1 MNPED
6 PYNITHRRQRYR
18 DREEELEDI
27 DLGNIEYQFEKGK
40 ETMAND
46 DKIAFNSLISAIKEL
61 TTGQKEILQQ
71 KHHDS

>member
-1 MNPED
+1 MNLGD

-27 DLGNIEYQFEKGK
+27 YLGNREDQFEKGK
-40 ETMAND
+40 DTMAND

-61 TTGQKEILQQ
+61 TTGHEHLQAN
-71 KHHDS
+71 D